1 MPEEKEEAR
10 LEGKLRLLP
19 TLPGVY
25 LFKDDQG
32 KIIYVGK
39 AINLKNR
46 VRSYFSG
53 QQNNAP
59 KTRVLVKRIRDLEY
73 IVTDSEVEAL
83 ILESNLIKK
92 YKPKYN
98 IRLMDDKNYPYL
110 RVTVQEKFP
119 RLEIARTV
127 HRDGSRYFGPYTNA
141 TAVHET
147 LRLLK
152 RVFPLRSCKQASFKH
167 QERACL
173 NAHIKR
179 CAAPCQGLISA
190 EDYRKMIDEVCL
202 FLEGRQEALAKKL
215 KKRMQ
220 KASEEL
226 NFEKAAELRD
236 LLQAIETVIEKQ
248 KIVSSGSQEDYDV
261 LHYARET
268 QLACVQVLFVR
279 AGKVSGSDYFLLE
292 GVQEMEGREILL
304 AFLQQYYHRA
314 EFIPP
319 QIILPERLEE
329 QKKPE
334 AAEAEAI
341 DYKEEQKPEVAE
353 EWSEQEVQEEHNKL
367 TEQGEQELVE
377 AWLKEKRG
385 SKVVLRVARRGHKKE
400 LLALA
405 AKNARENL
413 QREHNIREEKR
424 KHHEQALQELAG
436 YLQMAEPPHR
446 MECYDISNIQGQEA
460 VASMVVFEAGRA
472 NPSAYR
478 RFRIKTVEG
487 PDDFASMAEVIR
499 RRFLNARNGNP
510 RFTPLPDLV
519 VVDGGKGQLSAA
531 RAVMRE
537 LGYARIPA
545 VGLAKQEE
553 WIFLEER
560 EEPLILPRDA
570 QGLYLLQRLR
580 DEAHRFAITY
590 HRLLRGKRNLSSV
603 LDDIPGLGPKRKAA
617 LLKYFGLSLQKI
629 RQASLE
635 ELEKVEGLGRSAA
648 RQVWNFFRISD
659 EA

>member
-1 MPEEKEEAR
+1 MPEEKLAGSLAE
-10 LEGKLRLLP
+10 KLKLLP

-25 LFKDDQG
+25 LYKDDQG
-32 KIIYVGK
+32 KVIYVGK

-59 KTRVLVKRIRDLEY
+59 KTRALVKRIRDLEY

-127 HRDGSRYFGPYTNA
+127 HRDGARYFGPYTNA
-141 TAVHET
+141 AAVHET

-152 RVFPLRSCKQASFKH
+152 RVFPLRSCKQKSFQH

-202 FLEGRQEALAKKL
+202 FLEGRQETLAKKL
-215 KKRMQ
+215 KKRM
-220 KASEEL
+220 KEASEQL

-236 LLQAIETVIEKQ
+236 QLQAVEKVIEKQ

-261 LHYARET
+261 LHYARAA

-279 AGKVSGSDYFLLE
+279 SGKVSGSDYFLLE

-304 AFLQQYYHRA
+304 AFLQQFYHRA

-329 QKKPE
+329 QEKPE
-334 AAEAEAI
+334 ASEEYAAE
-341 DYKEEQKPEVAE
+341 YREEQPVSVAVE
-353 EWSEQEVQEEHNKL
+353 ECSEQEVPAKQTK
-367 TEQGEQELVE
+367 QGEQELVE
-377 AWLKEKRG
+377 AWLKKKRG
-385 SKVVLRVARRGHKKE
+385 GKVVLTVAQRGHKKE

-405 AKNARENL
+405 AKNAQENL

-424 KHHEQALQELAG
+424 KHHEQALQELAD
-436 YLQMAEPPHR
+436 YLQLAAPPHR

-499 RRFLNARNGNP
+499 RRFINARNGNP
-510 RFTPLPDLV
+510 RFVPLPDLV

-537 LGYARIPA
+537 LGYARIPT

-553 WIFLEER
+553 WLFLEER
-560 EEPLILPRDA
+560 EEPLILPRDT
-570 QGLYLLQRLR
+570 QGLHLLQRLR

-617 LLKYFGLSLQKI
+617 LLKHFGLSLQKI

-635 ELEKVEGLGRSAA
+635 ELEKVEGLGRHAA